1 MSLLRTED
9 KCLVLF
15 HEIFEC
21 LGGSEPRDLGCGNL
35 YLGFCS
41 RMHSCTGLALSNN
54 KSPQAVQPHLTLFL
68 ETFFYGV
75 YTWAS
80 LSFVTDN
87 EVDTPHSYLF
97 VFNSGIGH
105 SLKHSRPERWP
116 NNLGRELRLVSGGK
130 NGFGFSID
138 LR

>member
-1 MSLLRTED
+1 MSPLCTED
-9 KCLVLF
+9 TSLALF
-15 HEIFEC
+15 YGILEC
-21 LGGSEPRDLGCGNL
+21 LGRSEPRRFGRGNL
-35 YLGFCS
+35 DLGFCP
-41 RMHSCTGLALSNN
+41 RIDSCAGLPFSNN
-54 KSPQAVQPHLTLFL
+54 KRPQAVQPHLTLFL

-105 SLKHSRPERWP
+105 SLKHSGPERWP